1 MTAPEQ
7 PSADEAASAPL
18 HVQRERASD
27 AVTGLPIWRYR
38 FRGEPTLPLRG
49 PTPAGIWRL
58 LSVKHEGEATII
70 ETESGTGLVPLSEAP
85 AWFDDDRLGQ
95 ALDLLRNA
103 RGVGVAHGDLGV
115 HRLYRHGPRLWI
127 EGYGVPWRAGASVEA
142 DTKALAHDLLHFD
155 GTRLSDHGRARLR
168 AVLASGDP
176 AAEPGPLHR
185 QPLASEQLAPESE
198 PPIEI
203 DPSSV
208 GGSVVFAPPPGSTVH
223 SGAASSF
230 VGAWSERAA
239 AAVGGA
245 GTAVRGAGAA
255 VGAAV
260 GSAVGGALQQTKERL
275 GRSLRGGVQ
284 AAGARLR
291 GRLAPSEVDPPI
303 VPAATSAPQ
312 SAAAE
317 LLSPQLR
324 LLVVALLLIGAV
336 AWGVLALPA
345 SSGRPA
351 PATAAQGVWISATLE
366 PPGHPPAMLIA
377 LESPNGSSIAP
388 GRSVGTIPGSV
399 MLDRA
404 GRWVLQARFGDRYSE
419 PIAMVAPFD
428 QLLIFHFAAPSAP

>member
-203 DPSSV
+203 DPSGA

-239 AAVGGA
+239 
-245 GTAVRGAGAA
+245 
-255 VGAAV
+255 
-260 GSAVGGALQQTKERL
+260 
-275 GRSLRGGVQ
+275 
-284 AAGARLR
+284 
-291 GRLAPSEVDPPI
+291 
-303 VPAATSAPQ
+303 TSAPQ
-312 SAAAE
+312 SAATE
-317 LLSPQLR
+317 LLSPPLR
-324 LLVVALLLIGAV
+324 LLMVALLLIGAV

-345 SSGRPA
+345 SSARPA
-351 PATAAQGVWISATLE
+351 PATAAQGVWISAALE